1 MEIPV
6 VMPQMG
12 ESVAEGTV
20 TRWLKNTGESVR
32 RDEPLLEISTDKVD
46 SEIPS
51 PASGVLRE
59 VRVTVGKT
67 VPVGEILAVIEGKA
81 GAVAGQ
87 TLAGGAVH
95 REAASQS
102 ARGAGSAAAP
112 AVAIAGSAGSTRGAA
127 GTARFLSP
135 LVQKVAAEAGIS
147 AGDLES
153 IPGTGRNGRLRREDV
168 EKYLASRGGGAA
180 GTPPET
186 PTLSGEIE
194 VVPMD
199 AMRKMIA
206 QHMVKSVQTSPHV
219 TSVTECDLTEIV
231 RFRQLE
237 RGRLEKRE
245 KVKLTYMPFVARAVT
260 RAIAE
265 FPWINASVEGE
276 KILIKRFI
284 NLGVAVALDSGGL
297 IVPVVREAHRK
308 GFWDLAREIDD
319 LVRRTRNK
327 KLKPDE
333 VQEGTFT
340 ITNPGVFG
348 GLFGTPILNQPQVA
362 ILALGGVSKRP
373 VVVDG
378 DAVAVRSMMYLS
390 LSYDHRV
397 IDGALGVRFLER
409 LRQGLEKFDFKELA

>member
-6 VMPQMG
+6 IMPQMG
-12 ESVAEGTV
+12 ESVVEGTV
-20 TRWLKNTGESVR
+20 TRWLKNTGENVR

-67 VPVGEILAVIEGKA
+67 VPVGEVLAVIEGKE

-87 TLAGGAVH
+87 TLVGGAAR
-95 REAASQS
+95 REAASQT
-102 ARGAGSAAAP
+102 ATGAGTAAAP
-112 AVAIAGSAGSTRGAA
+112 AGRASSTRGAA

-135 LVQKVAAEAGIS
+135 LVQKMAAEASIS
-147 AGDLES
+147 AGELES
-153 IPGTGRNGRLRREDV
+153 IPGTGRNGRVRREDV
-168 EKYLASRGGGAA
+168 EKYLASRSAAAA
-180 GTPPET
+180 GRPPVTPS
-186 PTLSGEIE
+186 LSGEIE

-206 QHMVKSVQTSPHV
+206 QHMVKSVHTSPHV

-231 RFRQLE
+231 RFRQRE
-237 RGRLEKRE
+237 RDRLEKRE

-284 NLGVAVALDSGGL
+284 NLGIAVALDSGGL
-297 IVPVVREAHRK
+297 IVPVVRDAQRK
-308 GFWDLAREIDD
+308 GFWDLTREIDD
-319 LVRRTRNK
+319 RVRRARDK

-348 GLFGTPILNQPQVA
+348 GLFGTPILYQPQVA

-378 DAVAVRSMMYLS
+378 DAIAVRSMMYLS

-409 LRQGLEKFDFKELA
+409 LREGLERFDFKELA

>member
-20 TRWLKNTGESVR
+20 TRWLKNTGENVR

-67 VPVGEILAVIEGKA
+67 VPVGEVLAVIEGKA

-87 TLAGGAVH
+87 TLAGGVG
-95 REAASQS
+95 RRDTASQT
-102 ARGAGSAAAP
+102 ATGAGAAA
-112 AVAIAGSAGSTRGAA
+112 AAAGRAGSTRGAA
-127 GTARFLSP
+127 AKVRFLSP
-135 LVQKVAAEAGIS
+135 LVQKMAAEAGIG
-147 AGDLES
+147 ADELES
-153 IPGTGRNGRLRREDV
+153 IPGSGRNGRLRREDV
-168 EKYLASRGGGAA
+168 EKYLASGGAAAA
-180 GTPPET
+180 GTPPAT
-186 PTLSGEIE
+186 QSFSGEIE

-206 QHMVKSVQTSPHV
+206 QRMVESVHTSPHV

-231 RFRQLE
+231 RFRQRE
-237 RGRLEKRE
+237 RDRLEKRE
-245 KVKLTYMPFVARAVT
+245 KVKLTFMPFVARAVT

-284 NLGVAVALDSGGL
+284 NLGIAVALDSGGL
-297 IVPVVREAHRK
+297 IVPVVRDAHGK
-308 GFWDLAREIDD
+308 GFWDLARQIDD
-319 LVRRTRNK
+319 LVRRARHK
-327 KLKPDE
+327 KLRPDE

-348 GLFGTPILNQPQVA
+348 GLFGTPILNQPQAA

-378 DAVAVRSMMYLS
+378 DAIAVRSMMYLS

-409 LRQGLEKFDFKELA
+409 LREGLQEFDFKELA